1 MTKNIKILL
10 NEIVKILTQLT
21 KNPTYIDKIYYI
33 NLEHRIDRKEHIENQ
48 IKKYIDPELSITK
61 RFNAIENKNGHIG
74 CSKSHLGIIKECIQ
88 NNYNNVLIF
97 EDDFEFIIDKFEFKD
112 YLDRFFTKYTNYDIL
127 LLGVNGPSFANK
139 SDFFK
144 VTNSQTTSG
153 YIINNRVFKQFRDIC
168 KESIN
173 GLENKKSYNIYC
185 IDQLW
190 KKIQRNGNVYTFP
203 KRVGRQRVDY
213 SDICKKRID
222 YKL

>member
-1 MTKNIKILL
+1 MIQNIKILL

-74 CSKSHLGIIKECIQ
+74 CSKSHLNIIEECIQ

-97 EDDFEFIIDKFEFKD
+97 EDDFEFIIEESEFKN
-112 YLDRFFTKYTNYDIL
+112 YLNKFFTKYSNYDIL

-144 VTNSQTTSG
+144 VTNSQTTS
-153 YIINNRVFKQFRDIC
+153 
-168 KESIN
+168 
-173 GLENKKSYNIYC
+173 
-185 IDQLW
+185 
-190 KKIQRNGNVYTFP
+190 
-203 KRVGRQRVDY
+203 
-213 SDICKKRID
+213 
-222 YKL
+222 

>member
-1 MTKNIKILL
+1 M
-10 NEIVKILTQLT
+10 
-21 KNPTYIDKIYYI
+21 
-33 NLEHRIDRKEHIENQ
+33 
-48 IKKYIDPELSITK
+48 
-61 RFNAIENKNGHIG
+61 
-74 CSKSHLGIIKECIQ
+74 
-88 NNYNNVLIF
+88 LIF